1 MGLLG
6 DSKQSVWG
14 FYRAY
19 IVAVHDKDGVSFSK
33 IYFCLSNAIAPMF
46 LNQFLKVRCVL
57 KFSEKVLRDGI
68 GLITFGFVVKKLS
81 IFGEF

>member
-1 MGLLG
+1 MGLQG

-46 LNQFLKVRCVL
+46 LNRFLKVRCVL
-57 KFSEKVLRDGI
+57 KSSEKVLRESI
-68 GLITFGFVVKKLS
+68 GLNPIGFVVIKLS
-81 IFGEF
+81 IFDEF

>member
-19 IVAVHDKDGVSFSK
+19 IVAVHDKDGASFSK

-46 LNQFLKVRCVL
+46 LNRFLKVKCVL
-57 KFSEKVLRDGI
+57 KSSEKVLPNSI
-68 GLITFGFVVKKLS
+68 SLIPIGFVVIELS
-81 IFGEF
+81 IFDEF